1 VLAALST
8 GHELGLGLSGLAFVV
23 FALIS
28 AVVIPRRNPNF
39 PGHNRGWFL
48 LLSGLFF
55 VGMLLAVVIFGKSS
69 SPPEKHNNEATA
81 IAARSHDV

>member
-8 GHELGLGLSGLAFVV
+8 GHEIGLVLSGLAFVV

-39 PGHNRGWFL
+39 PGPNRNWFI
-48 LLSGLFF
+48 LLSGVFF
-55 VGMLLAVVIFGKSS
+55 IGMLLAVYIFGKSTA
-69 SPPEKHNNEATA
+69 PPEKHNNAATA
-81 IAARSHDV
+81 IAARPHSL

>member
-8 GHELGLGLSGLAFVV
+8 GHEIGLGLSGLAFVV

-39 PGHNRGWFL
+39 PGQNRNWFL

-55 VGMLLAVVIFGKSS
+55 VGMLLAVFIFGKSS
-69 SPPEKHNNEATA
+69 APPEKHNNAATA
-81 IAARSHDV
+81 LAARSLSL